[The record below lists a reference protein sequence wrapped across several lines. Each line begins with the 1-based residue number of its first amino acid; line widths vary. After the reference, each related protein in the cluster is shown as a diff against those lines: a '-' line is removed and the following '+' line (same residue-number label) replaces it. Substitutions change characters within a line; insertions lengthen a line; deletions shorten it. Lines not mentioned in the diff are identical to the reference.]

1 MTLNE
6 KLNLIQTHLKAPKS
20 QFNKFGG
27 YAYRS
32 CEDILEAL
40 KSLLSETKTALILSD
55 TPILVGD
62 RFYIEA
68 RAELKDSES
77 NETIIAK
84 AYAREPIA
92 KKGMDEAQIT
102 GATSSYARKYALN
115 GLFAIDDTKDAD
127 FTNTHDENQSKSVK
141 ATNLLN
147 SDQKAELS
155 ELIELTNT
163 DFSNFLAYFKAKDL
177 SEVPFDKA
185 KSMLLTKFNQK
196 KETK

>member
-1 MTLNE
+1 MNLAE
-6 KLNLIQTHLKAPKS
+6 KLSKIQTELKAPKA
-20 QFNKFGG
+20 QFNRFGG
-27 YAYRS
+27 YNYRS

-40 KSLLSETKTALILSD
+40 KPLLKATKTALILSD
-55 TPILVGD
+55 EPKLIGD
-62 RFYIEA
+62 RLYIESIA
-68 RAELKDSES
+68 ILQDCESES
-77 NETIIAK
+77 KIHAA
-84 AYAREPIA
+84 AYAREPLN

-127 FTNTHDENQSKSVK
+127 FTNTHDENQPKSVK

-163 DFSNFLAYFKAKDL
+163 DFINFLAYFKAKDL

>member
-40 KSLLSETKTALILSD
+40 KPLLSETKTALILSD

-84 AYAREPIA
+84 AYAREPLT

-127 FTNTHDENQSKSVK
+127 FTNTHDKDEPKSAK
-141 ATNLLN
+141 TLLN

-185 KSMLLTKFNQK
+185 KSMLLTKFNQQ